1 MSEVQHELLPS
12 ADGPQVG
19 VVSIAPPAFWG
30 LDGRSVA
37 LCRRRNRTAAVEAI
51 VYPAVV
57 YCFRFGGWRPPRGT
71 PSTDIA
77 VSMDSG
83 LKPASSRL
91 STHLALASGV
101 GSGIRCSTP
110 IM

>member
-1 MSEVQHELLPS
+1 MPLDVSLAATAKVQCL
-12 ADGPQVG
+12 
-19 VVSIAPPAFWG
+19 
-30 LDGRSVA
+30 
-37 LCRRRNRTAAVEAI
+37 
-51 VYPAVV
+51 
-57 YCFRFGGWRPPRGT
+57 RFGGWRPARGT

-83 LKPASSRL
+83 LKPAPRRL
-91 STHLALASGV
+91 STHLALDSGV